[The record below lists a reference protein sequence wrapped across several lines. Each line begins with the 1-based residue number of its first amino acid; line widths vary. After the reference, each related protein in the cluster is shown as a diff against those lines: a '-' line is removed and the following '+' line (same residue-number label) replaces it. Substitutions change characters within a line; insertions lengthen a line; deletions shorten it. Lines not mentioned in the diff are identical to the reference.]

1 MMRLFQLLNL
11 YNTKIGLLIVEVY
24 TFCHYIKSNNN
35 NNNNNNNNK
44 NNNKCG
50 IVVHLYVYISC
61 M

>member
-11 YNTKIGLLIVEVY
+11 YNTKIGVLIVEVY
-24 TFCHYIKSNNN
+24 TFCHFIESNNN
-35 NNNNNNNNK
+35 NN